1 MKPFLTILSLFFF
14 CGSLFSQSEALARQY
29 FQDGNFK
36 KAVVYYQKL
45 HNENPA
51 NILNL
56 QGLVTCYQQLETYE
70 EAEKLLLNLINSEY
84 YTPVLLVEIGYN
96 YFLQGKQAEANRY
109 FEKALQVVI
118 ENPAMAYSIGAH
130 LKQKSVL
137 NYAIKVYE
145 KAMELNPSLNF
156 NYDLALIY
164 GEQGDIENMYN
175 TYLNLIAF
183 KDSYRPNVQRNLGM
197 FISEEP
203 TAENNLLLKKILLKK
218 SQTEPNP
225 LWNEMLSWLFIQQ
238 KQFNSAFVQEKAIL
252 KRTDNLSVDRMVDL
266 GYEAKQ
272 AGDFKIAKEVFAFLN
287 ETFKDRALNLLASE
301 NLLEM
306 EVAEASPETLAKT
319 AENFEKALKEFGNNT
334 ETLNLQISYANFL
347 AFQQNNA
354 QKSLALLNSAL
365 QLPLS
370 KYEEAK
376 IKMAMADILVF
387 DEKHNQAILYY
398 AQIQKMVKNDVLS
411 QTARFKEAQTSFY
424 KGDFKWAED
433 QLKVLKS
440 STSQLI
446 ANDALQ
452 LKLLISDNTLQDSTH
467 AALKL
472 YAKAHLLG
480 YQNKTQEAIAILDT
494 LLVKHRSE
502 SIEDEALL
510 MQAKLFE
517 KQKQFEKAA
526 ENYQKIISF
535 FSSDILVDD
544 ALFHLA
550 ELYANQLALPEKA
563 KEFYERIIFNHAD
576 SIFFVEARK
585 KFRKLRG
592 DAIN

>member
-14 CGSLFSQSEALARQY
+14 CGSLFSQNEALARQY

-51 NILNL
+51 NLSNL

-70 EAEKLLLNLINSEY
+70 EAEKLLLNLINSPY

-96 YFLQGKQAEANRY
+96 YFLQGKQAEANGY

-137 NYAIKVYE
+137 NYAIKVYK
-145 KAMELNPSLNF
+145 KAMELNPGLNF

-175 TYLNLIAF
+175 TYLDLIAF

-238 KQFNSAFVQEKAIL
+238 KQFNNAFVQEKAIL
-252 KRTDNLSVDRMVDL
+252 KRTDNQSVDRMVDL

-272 AGDFKIAKEVFAFLN
+272 AGDFKIAKEIFAFLN
-287 ETFKDRALNLLASE
+287 ENFKDRALNLLAAE

-306 EVAEASPETLAKT
+306 EVKEAAPEMYFKI
-319 AENFEKALKEFGNNT
+319 AENFEKALKEFGSNT

-347 AFQQNNA
+347 AFQQNNP
-354 QKSLALLNSAL
+354 QKALALLNNAL
-365 QLPLS
+365 QLPVS
-370 KYEEAK
+370 KYDEAN

-433 QLKVLKS
+433 QLKILKS

-452 LKLLISDNTLQDSTH
+452 LKLLISDNSLQDSTH

-480 YQNKTQEAIAILDT
+480 YQNKTPEAIAILDT
-494 LLVKHRSE
+494 LLAKHRSE

-535 FSSDILVDD
+535 FPWDVLIDD

-550 ELYANQLALPEKA
+550 ELYSNQLAQPDKA
-563 KEFYERIIFNHAD
+563 KELYERIIFNHAD